1 MIIFLR
7 SQLPRTDS
15 RLQRYILALKNKN
28 SDYKVVGWN
37 REGEVQTDERNIL
50 YHKKALIGGGVRNIF
65 SLILWNIFLFK
76 ILLKERKEIKTI
88 HAIDFDTVIPAY
100 IFSFLFR
107 KEFILDIYDKYT
119 DARNMPLFISKII
132 DKIELFCCIR
142 ASKLILPDVCRIKQ
156 LKLPN
161 SVKPIIIENVPLVPN
176 FKKSN
181 AELHVCPLIFSYV
194 GILEKNHRGLENLLE
209 VISRYSDVK
218 LHIAGDGELKS
229 YVQQMSR
236 NFKNIIYYGAV
247 SQEKALEIMSKSHII
262 VGMYYKTI
270 KNHLYAS
277 PNKYYEHLYLGRAL
291 LTTYG
296 TPPGNK
302 VLEHNTGYVIGET
315 MKNIEEFIKNIEES
329 DLKRKSENA
338 LNLWNLKYHNY
349 YQVISGLY

>member
-15 RLQRYILALKNKN
+15 RLQRYISVLKNKN

-37 REGEVQTDERNIL
+37 REGKEQTDEQNIL
-50 YHKKALIGGGVRNIF
+50 YHKKAPIGGGMRNIF
-65 SLILWNIFLFK
+65 SLILWNVFLFK
-76 ILLKERKEIKTI
+76 VLLKEKKEIKTI
-88 HAIDFDTVIPAY
+88 HAIDFDTAIPAY

-107 KEFILDIYDKYT
+107 KEFILDVYDKYT
-119 DARNMPLFISKII
+119 DARNMPLFVSKII

-142 ASKLILPDVCRIKQ
+142 ASKLILPDVCRVKQ
-156 LKLPN
+156 LNLPN
-161 SVKPIIIENVPLVPN
+161 SVNPIIIENVPLVSN
-176 FKKSN
+176 FENNN
-181 AELHVCPLIFSYV
+181 AKFHSQPLVFSYV

-209 VISRYSDVK
+209 VISRHSDVK

-229 YVQQMSR
+229 YVQKMSQ
-236 NFKNIIYYGAV
+236 NFKNIIYYGGV
-247 SQEKALEIMSKSHII
+247 SPKRALEIMSESHII

-277 PNKYYEHLYLGRAL
+277 PNKYYEHLYLGKAL
-291 LTTYG
+291 LTTDG

-302 VLEHNTGYVIGET
+302 VLEYNTGYVIGET
-315 MKNIEEFIKNIEES
+315 MKDIEDFIKNIEEA
-329 DLKRKSENA
+329 DLKTKSENA

-349 YQVISGLY
+349 HQLISNLY